1 MATRHRLGPRF
12 IGPGAAVLLALPVL
26 APVLVVLTAPWHAE
40 AKEWD
45 HVWRT
50 VLPAH
55 TAETLLLL
63 VGTVGL
69 ATALGTGCAWLV
81 AAFDFPGRRLFRWAL
96 VLPLAVPTY
105 ISAITY
111 AALLGPTGSISLR
124 VHGATGWRPD
134 IVDLPGLCA
143 VLGLV
148 LYPYIYLP
156 ARAVFTGG
164 LRDALDA
171 ARLLG
176 AHGMRRFGAVAV
188 PLARPAIAGG
198 ALLVAM
204 ETLNDY
210 GAVKYYGI
218 RTLTTAIF
226 QSWGGLYDLGS
237 ALRIGGL
244 LVGLVALLLMLERR
258 SRRHRRQA
266 TDGPALRRTP
276 LRGTR
281 GWVAAAACG
290 VVLALGFVLP
300 AAKLLV
306 DAWSVLPRWEAA
318 TDLMALGHTVGV
330 ATGAAVATLLLA
342 LLLLFA
348 WRHGRGPWVRALVQ
362 ASGLG
367 YAIPGAVIAV
377 GVMTAAGV
385 IDRALGL
392 PFTLIGSIGV
402 LAYAFAVRFLAVAL
416 QPVQGGLARQS
427 TAQDEAARLLGASP
441 LRTFLRINLP
451 PLRPVLWAALVLVAI
466 DVIKELPLTLIL
478 RPFDFDTLSTRV
490 FEQARIEALEAAAPP
505 ALLIVLCGLVPV
517 LVVDRLAERRTQ
529 R

>member
-1 MATRHRLGPRF
+1 M
-12 IGPGAAVLLALPVL
+12 LLALPVL
-26 APVLVVLTAPWHAE
+26 APLLVVLTAPWHAR
-40 AKEWD
+40 AVEWP

-50 VLPAH
+50 IIPAH
-55 TAETLLLL
+55 TSETLLLL
-63 VGTVGL
+63 GGTVFL

-81 AAFDFPGRRLFRWAL
+81 AAFDFPGRRIFRWAL
-96 VLPLAVPTY
+96 VLPLTVPTY
-105 ISAITY
+105 IGAITY
-111 AALLGPTGSISLR
+111 AALLGPTGSISLQ
-124 VHGATGWRPD
+124 VHAATGWRPD
-134 IVDLPGLCA
+134 IVDLPGLCV

-148 LYPYIYLP
+148 LYPYVYLP
-156 ARAVFTGG
+156 ARAVFSGG

-176 AHGMRRFGAVAV
+176 ARGVRRFRAVAL

-210 GAVKYYGI
+210 GAVKFYGI

-244 LVGLVALLLMLERR
+244 LLGLVALLLLLERR

-266 TDGPALRRTP
+266 TEDPALQRTP
-276 LRGTR
+276 LRGAR
-281 GWVAAAACG
+281 GSAAATACG
-290 VVLALGFVLP
+290 LVLGLGFVLP
-300 AAKLLV
+300 AVKLLG

-318 TDLMALGHTVGV
+318 TDLLALGRTVGV
-330 ATGAAVATLLLA
+330 AGAAAAATLLLA
-342 LLLLFA
+342 LLLSFA
-348 WRHGRGPWVRALVQ
+348 WRHGRGPWVQALVQ

-377 GVMTAAGV
+377 GVMTAAGGL
-385 IDRALGL
+385 DRALGL

-402 LAYAFAVRFLAVAL
+402 LVYAFAVRFLAVAL
-416 QPVQGGLARQS
+416 HPVQGGLARQS
-427 TAQDEAARLLGASP
+427 IAQDEAARMLGASP
-441 LRTFLRINLP
+441 VRTYLRINLP
-451 PLRPVLWAALVLVAI
+451 ALRPVMLAALVLVAI

-490 FEQARIEALEAAAPP
+490 FEQARIEAMEAAAPP

-517 LVVDRLAERRTQ
+517 LVLDRLAERRAQ
-529 R
+529 A